1 MNSYKK
7 YFNGLVQG
15 LVILGFGLNMI
26 GCSKDGGSGADA
38 EVQTTVEVPS
48 TTQDPNTA
56 TYKNPHRCDKIGKN
70 CYKETFEQPVTNT
83 SAVDVLFVVQ
93 TSNSLVPERQAIVA
107 GIDEFIQ
114 TLPANSD
121 FNIAVMLSHG
131 STSAYS
137 GKLFQAASEP
147 IVLKSSQM
155 TNAQIQSYLDMKLAQ
170 VATDPD
176 SGGGEEGL
184 FSLFNGITTPALLA
198 ASQAQDFF
206 RPQAALAVVFV
217 SDRRD
222 ICAIVPAGVPAETD
236 PVKIDARIRDCEGLT
251 AAGLT
256 NRLHVLKGSL
266 PVQVSAIT
274 YVDSPAPAGNE
285 IGYGHTDMVALN
297 AGVAIDI
304 ANDDIASGLAS
315 IAELSG
321 QQMEVQYEFTLKY
334 ANVDP
339 NKLIVTV
346 NGQQVPYTLDGN
358 TVTITSEIPAGA
370 VVVIAYCVKKIKK
383 DDCDHSHHHKCKD
396 KKNDC
401 DRCHHHKHKHK
412 HKWWDSHG
420 KKGHCKPKSHN
431 K

>member
-1 MNSYKK
+1 MNNFKK
-7 YFNGLVQG
+7 YCNGLVQASIV
-15 LVILGFGLNMI
+15 LTFGLNLV
-26 GCSKDGGSGADA
+26 GCSKDEGSGAGVEA
-38 EVQTTVEVPS
+38 KATVEEPV
-48 TTQDPNTA
+48 TTQNPNTA
-56 TYKNPHRCDKIGKN
+56 RYKNPHHCDQTAKN

-93 TSNSLVPERQAIVA
+93 TSNSIVPERQAIVA

-114 TLPANSD
+114 SLPANSD

-155 TNAQIQSYLDMKLAQ
+155 TNAQIQSYLDMKLSQ

-176 SGGGEEGL
+176 SGGGEEGM
-184 FSLFNGITTPALLA
+184 FSLFNGITTPTLLA

-206 RPQAALAVVFV
+206 RTQAALAVVFV

-222 ICAIVPAGVPAETD
+222 ICAVVPAGVPPETD

-274 YVDSPAPAGNE
+274 YVDAPAPADNE
-285 IGYGHTDMVALN
+285 IGYGYTDMVALN

-304 ANDDIASGLAS
+304 ANDDIVQGLSS

-321 QQMEVQYEFTLKY
+321 QQMEIQYEFTLEHD
-334 ANVDP
+334 NVDP
-339 NKLIVTV
+339 NKLVVTV
-346 NGQQVPYTLDGN
+346 NGQQVPYTLSGN

-370 VVVIAYCVKKIKK
+370 VVVIAYCVKTNIEK
-383 DDCDHSHHHKCKD
+383 DDCKHHHHNCKHKHKCKD
-396 KKNDC
+396 KHN
-401 DRCHHHKHKHK
+401 
-412 HKWWDSHG
+412 WWKSHG
-420 KKGHCKPKSHN
+420 KKGHCKSKGH
-431 K
+431 KK

>member
-15 LVILGFGLNMI
+15 LVILGFGLNLV
-26 GCSKDGGSGADA
+26 GCSKDGGSGAD
-38 EVQTTVEVPS
+38 VEAKTAVEEPV
-48 TTQDPNTA
+48 TTQNPNTA
-56 TYKNPHRCDKIGKN
+56 RYKNPHHCDQTTKN
-70 CYKETFEQPVTNT
+70 CYKETFEQPITNT

-93 TSNSLVPERQAIVA
+93 TSNSIVPERQAIVA

-114 TLPANSD
+114 SLPANSD

-131 STSAYS
+131 STSGYS

-155 TNAQIQSYLDMKLAQ
+155 TNAQIQSYLDMKLSQ

-176 SGGGEEGL
+176 SGGGEEGM

-206 RPQAALAVVFV
+206 RTQAALAVVFV

-222 ICAIVPAGVPAETD
+222 ICAVVPAGVPAETD

-274 YVDSPAPAGNE
+274 YADAPAPADNE
-285 IGYGHTDMVALN
+285 IGYGYTDMVALN

-304 ANDDIASGLAS
+304 ANDDIAQGLSS

-321 QQMEVQYEFTLKY
+321 QQMEIQYEFTLE
-334 ANVDP
+334 NDNIDP
-339 NKLIVTV
+339 NKLVVTV
-346 NGQQVPYTLDGN
+346 NGEQVPYTLSGN

-370 VVVIAYCVKKIKK
+370 VVVIAYCVKTNIEK
-383 DDCDHSHHHKCKD
+383 DDCKHHHHNCKHKHKCKD
-396 KKNDC
+396 KHN
-401 DRCHHHKHKHK
+401 
-412 HKWWDSHG
+412 WWKSHG
-420 KKGHCKPKSHN
+420 KKGHCKSKGH
-431 K
+431 KK